1 MNHKRT
7 TMSIVL
13 ATLMLVSLFAVVS
26 SATSVSGQ
34 TMAGTG
40 PAVASSNAQPPFPT
54 GYNEYANYF
63 AVDTSGT
70 LWHTNGSGNWDSLG
84 GVCTASPAAVSW
96 DSSYLRLDVFVRGSD
111 GGLWWKYYQNGW
123 STWHSLGGQL
133 AAGTGPAVASWSA
146 GRLDVFVEG
155 TNGAL
160 YHKWYSGGAWSS
172 WQNLGGKLTASPA
185 ATFDMSVPYPP
196 ANSIWV
202 FVRGTD
208 GAVWQKVWNG
218 TASAW
223 STWTPLGG
231 QVAPNT
237 GPAVSQTLVLFVQG
251 TDHQLWHRNHGGSWS
266 SWATLGGKPSEPLS
280 TASPSAV
287 TNPDLHTT
295 VCVST
300 TSGNVWY
307 SENDVTGLWPQYTWS
322 SISGPP

>member
-1 MNHKRT
+1 MEDH
-7 TMSIVL
+7 
-13 ATLMLVSLFAVVS
+13 
-26 SATSVSGQ
+26 
-34 TMAGTG
+34 
-40 PAVASSNAQPPFPT
+40 
-54 GYNEYANYF
+54 
-63 AVDTSGT
+63 
-70 LWHTNGSGNWDSLG
+70 
-84 GVCTASPAAVSW
+84 
-96 DSSYLRLDVFVRGSD
+96 
-111 GGLWWKYYQNGW
+111 QNGW

-185 ATFDMSVPYPP
+185 ATFDMSVLSP

-223 STWTPLGG
+223 SNGPSRRASRPQHRTSRE
-231 QVAPNT
+231 PN
-237 GPAVSQTLVLFVQG
+237 PRTLVQG

-266 SWATLGGKPSEPLS
+266 SWATLGGKPLSRCPLPLRPPSPTLTS
-280 TASPSAV
+280 TPRFVSA
-287 TNPDLHTT
+287 PLAG
-295 VCVST
+295 
-300 TSGNVWY
+300 TSGIA
-307 SENDVTGLWPQYTWS
+307 ENDVTGLWPRYTWS